1 MQTNEVIELGKKN
14 QVKSE
19 LFSNIDAEQAL
30 IGSILWDNKNFEKV
44 ADFIEEK
51 HFVDPNNQIIFKT
64 IAMLLNKNMLVSPI
78 TLKSY
83 LPTNDID
90 FDNLKYLNQ
99 IKDSAPSTQ
108 NPYQYGKIIYDLHI
122 KRNLIA
128 IGQNL
133 ITDTSENED
142 NIDGSDLIEK
152 AENDLYQLSQTG
164 NTERKYSFFKE
175 ALKNAV
181 NIISEA
187 FKRDGKI
194 AGLATGLK
202 DLDKKLGGL
211 HNSDLIIIAGRPSM
225 GKTALGTN
233 IAFNAADKFKELEND
248 DGNKIIVEGGKVVFF
263 SLEMSSEQLATRILA
278 EQSKISGDKMRKAE
292 LSKDDFKNIANI
304 SSKL

>member
-1 MQTNEVIELGKKN
+1 MHQRYCLNPKVFNLENENSKTADI
-14 QVKSE
+14 
-19 LFSNIDAEQAL
+19 FSNIEAEQAL
-30 IGSILWDNKNFEKV
+30 IGAILWDNKNYEKV
-44 ADFIEEK
+44 ADFLEDK
-51 HFVDPNNQIIFKT
+51 HFVEPNNQIIFKT
-64 IAMLLNKNMLVSPI
+64 ISMLLNKNMLVSPI

-83 LPTNDID
+83 LPSNDFD

-99 IKDSAPSTQ
+99 IKDTAPSTQ

-122 KRNLIA
+122 KRNLIS

-133 ITDTSENED
+133 ISDTTQNEENSE
-142 NIDGSDLIEK
+142 GSELIEK

-164 NTERKYSFFKE
+164 NTERKYSFFRE

-181 NIISEA
+181 DIINEA

-211 HNSDLIIIAGRPSM
+211 HNSDLIIVAGRPSM

-233 IAFNAADKFKELEND
+233 IA
-248 DGNKIIVEGGKVVFF
+248 
-263 SLEMSSEQLATRILA
+263 
-278 EQSKISGDKMRKAE
+278 
-292 LSKDDFKNIANI
+292 
-304 SSKL
+304 

>member
-1 MQTNEVIELGKKN
+1 MQTNEIINLSKNN
-14 QVKSE
+14 QVKTN
-19 LFSNIDAEQAL
+19 LFSNIEAEQAL

-44 ADFIEEK
+44 ADFLEDK

-64 IAMLLNKNMLVSPI
+64 ISMLLNKNMLVSPI

-83 LPTNDID
+83 LPADDID

-133 ITDTSENED
+133 ITDTSINED
-142 NIDGSDLIEK
+142 NEDGIELIER

-164 NTERKYSFFKE
+164 NTERKYSFFRE

-181 NIISEA
+181 NIINEA

-194 AGLATGLK
+194 AGLTTGLK
-202 DLDKKLGGL
+202 DLDKKL
-211 HNSDLIIIAGRPSM
+211 
-225 GKTALGTN
+225 
-233 IAFNAADKFKELEND
+233 
-248 DGNKIIVEGGKVVFF
+248 
-263 SLEMSSEQLATRILA
+263 
-278 EQSKISGDKMRKAE
+278 
-292 LSKDDFKNIANI
+292 
-304 SSKL
+304 